1 MKMKIAILDDYQEIA
16 LKMAD
21 WSSIPDRPEI
31 KVFSNHVSDIE
42 KLVDQLLPY
51 DIVCIMRERT
61 PITAALIER
70 LPNLKLIAST
80 GPRNAAIDLMAAS
93 EHHVEVVHTGY
104 SSTPTI
110 EFTWAMI
117 LALARNIASENA
129 SLRAGGWQTS
139 IGGDLN
145 GKTLAVLGL
154 GNIGSP
160 VAAIGKAFG
169 MRVVAWSPNLTR
181 EKAESS
187 GVRLVSKADFFQEA
201 DFLTVHLVLSQKTRG
216 IIGEPE
222 LALMKPSSFLIN
234 TSRGPLVEEAPL
246 IKALEN
252 GKISGLAVDVFEQ
265 EPLPHNHPFRR
276 LANVL
281 ATPHIGFVSESLYET
296 FYLDSVKNITDWML
310 HYKMRVLN

>member
-1 MKMKIAILDDYQEIA
+1 MKIAILDDYQEIA